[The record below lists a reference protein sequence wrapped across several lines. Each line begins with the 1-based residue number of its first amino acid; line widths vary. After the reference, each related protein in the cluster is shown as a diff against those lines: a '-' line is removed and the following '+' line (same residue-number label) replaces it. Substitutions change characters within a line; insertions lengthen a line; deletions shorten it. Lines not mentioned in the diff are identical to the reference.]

1 MRYLLRRL
9 LRLAAVL
16 FAVSL
21 LTFMALSVFGDP
33 VKARLGPL
41 AEDPEAKAQVV
52 KELGLDDPVPIRYLN
67 WLGDTLQGDLG
78 RSYIT
83 RESVSTIIGRTLPVS
98 LFLMAYAQVL
108 ALLLAVP
115 IAIWSAYRA
124 DRFFDRASTM
134 VSFGLLSI
142 PALALGPLL
151 SYLLSVKNNVFPNR
165 YLDDSFFDQLYSMF
179 LPALTL
185 ALPLGAAYMR
195 ILRTDMVRTL
205 REDFVIA
212 ARAKGLSTARI
223 LVAHALRPSTF
234 SLLTVIGIQVG
245 ALLAGGLVVETI
257 FSLPGLGREI
267 VRAALQDNN
276 AVVQAIVLVIATTYV
291 LINFIVDALYGF
303 LDPRV
308 RSARSL

>member
-1 MRYLLRRL
+1 MKYLLRRL

-21 LTFMALSVFGDP
+21 LTFLATNSFGDP

-41 AEDPEAKAQVV
+41 ANDKEARAQVID
-52 KELGLDDPVPIRYLN
+52 ELDLDDPVPVRYVK
-67 WLGDTLQGDLG
+67 WLGDVLQGDLG

-83 RESVSTIIGRTLPVS
+83 RESVSAIIGRTLPVS
-98 LFLMAYAQVL
+98 LFVMVYAQFLALVL
-108 ALLLAVP
+108 ALP

-124 DRFFDRASTM
+124 DRWFDRASTM
-134 VSFGLLSI
+134 LSFGLLSI

-151 SYLLSVKNNVFPNR
+151 SYLLAVDNHVFPNR
-165 YLDDSFFDQLYSMF
+165 YVDDTFGDQLYSLF

-205 REDFVIA
+205 SEDFVIA
-212 ARAKGLSTARI
+212 ARAKGLSTWRI
-223 LVAHALRPSTF
+223 LVVHALRPSTF
-234 SLLTVIGIQVG
+234 SLITVIGIQVG
-245 ALLAGGLVVETI
+245 ALLAGGLVVEI
-257 FSLPGLGREI
+257 IYSLPGLGREI
-267 VRAALQDNN
+267 VRATLSDNYV
-276 AVVQAIVLVIATTYV
+276 VVQAIVLVIATTYV
-291 LINFIVDALYGF
+291 LVNFVVDALYGF

-308 RSARSL
+308 RSIRGL

>member
-21 LTFMALSVFGDP
+21 LTFLATNSFGDP

-41 AEDPEAKAQVV
+41 ANDKEARAQVT
-52 KELGLDDPVPIRYLN
+52 KELDLGDPVPVRYVK
-67 WLGDTLQGDLG
+67 WLGDVLQGDLG

-83 RESVSTIIGRTLPVS
+83 RESVSAIIGRTLPVS
-98 LFLMAYAQVL
+98 LFVMVYAQVL

-124 DRFFDRASTM
+124 DRFFDRASTTL
-134 VSFGLLSI
+134 SFGLLSV
-142 PALALGPLL
+142 PAIALGPLL
-151 SYLLSVKNNVFPNR
+151 IYVFAVSNHVFPSR
-165 YLDDSFFDQLYSMF
+165 YLDDTFLDQLYSLF

-205 REDFVIA
+205 QEDFVIA
-212 ARAKGLSTARI
+212 ARAKGLPTRRI
-223 LVAHALRPSTF
+223 LVVHALRPSTF
-234 SLLTVIGIQVG
+234 SLLTVVGIQVG
-245 ALLAGGLVVETI
+245 ALLGGGLVVEI
-257 FSLPGLGREI
+257 IYSLPGLGREI
-267 VRAALQDNN
+267 VRATLQDNYV
-276 AVVQAIVLVIATTYV
+276 VVQAIVLVIATAFV

-308 RSARSL
+308 RSVRGL